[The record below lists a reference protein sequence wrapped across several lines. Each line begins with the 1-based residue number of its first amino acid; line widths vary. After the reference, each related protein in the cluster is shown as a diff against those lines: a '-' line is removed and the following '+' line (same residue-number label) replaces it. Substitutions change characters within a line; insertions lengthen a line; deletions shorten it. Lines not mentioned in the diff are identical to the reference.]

1 MAELDKVQVKKDAPT
16 VDNIVKE
23 EEDED
28 DNLDQKQ
35 DPPKADPL

>member
-23 EEDED
+23 EDEED
-28 DNLDQKQ
+28 DDPNQKQ